1 MHIDLNIFKT
11 NIVSDLQQMYSGGN
25 TRNSAFSTI
34 SKANYKEKFFHVVN
48 VYMLISKIQVSASHV
63 LIINQRILFI

>member
-34 SKANYKEKFFHVVN
+34 SKANYKEK
-48 VYMLISKIQVSASHV
+48 
-63 LIINQRILFI
+63 LFPYCECLYADIKDTG